1 MQNSSYILIVSLAL
15 LVACQQGE
23 SGEEDI
29 STDLVT
35 NPLTASGGDK
45 KDKTAIISFENDS
58 YDFGKII
65 QGEKITHSYSFKN
78 TGTAPLVI
86 SSVAASCGC
95 TIPTWEKN
103 PIAAGESGE
112 INVVFDS
119 EGKRGAQAKDITVIT
134 NALPNTSIL
143 RLTGEVVVP

>member
-1 MQNSSYILIVSLAL
+1 MQISSYILIVSLAL
-15 LVACQQGE
+15 LVACQQDG
-23 SGEEDI
+23 STGEDI

-35 NPLTASGGDK
+35 NPLTASGGGK
-45 KDKTAIISFENDS
+45 KDNIAIISFEKDS

-78 TGTAPLVI
+78 TGKAPLVI

-95 TIPTWEKN
+95 TIPSWEKN
-103 PIAAGESGE
+103 PIAVGESGE
-112 INVVFDS
+112 ISVVFDS
-119 EGKRGAQAKDITVIT
+119 KGKKGAQAKDITVIT
-134 NALPNTSIL
+134 NAVPNTSIL

>member
-119 EGKRGAQAKDITVIT
+119 EGKQGAQAKDITVIT

>member
-1 MQNSSYILIVSLAL
+1 MWMLSLAL
-15 LVACQQGE
+15 LVACQQDGPD
-23 SGEEDI
+23 EEEVSMDLI
-29 STDLVT
+29 S
-35 NPLTASGGDK
+35 NPLTASGEDK
-45 KDKTAIISFENDS
+45 NDKRPIISFESGS

-95 TIPTWEKN
+95 TIPTWEKD
-103 PIAAGESGE
+103 PIAVGERGE

-134 NALPNTSIL
+134 NSLPNTLIL